1 MNTHRLGLVIVAG
14 LGLFSLTSTSCT
26 VVRQGEVG
34 VKRKLGRYSNNTYT
48 SGLRVYNPFIAT
60 IVKVS
65 TQTENL
71 EIQTDIPSKEGL
83 TIRSDVSI
91 LYQVMQRDAPELLRN
106 IGLDYEETV
115 ILPVFRSAIA
125 DVSARYYAKDMHS
138 GNRAEIENVVRD
150 LMMKHLK
157 EKGILV
163 EAVLLKSI
171 QLPRSLANA
180 IEDKLEAEQQ
190 AQRMEFVLQRERQDA
205 ERKRIS
211 AEGTRDA
218 NRIISEGLTENI
230 LQFKAIEAWLSLSQS
245 QNAKVIISSGTMPLM
260 MNPLEEA
267 HSGVKVAPS
276 LGSTKEALTSKEN
289 Q

>member
-1 MNTHRLGLVIVAG
+1 MNTHHLGLVIVAG

-218 NRIISEGLTENI
+218 NKIISEGLTENI

-267 HSGVKVAPS
+267 NSGVKVAPS